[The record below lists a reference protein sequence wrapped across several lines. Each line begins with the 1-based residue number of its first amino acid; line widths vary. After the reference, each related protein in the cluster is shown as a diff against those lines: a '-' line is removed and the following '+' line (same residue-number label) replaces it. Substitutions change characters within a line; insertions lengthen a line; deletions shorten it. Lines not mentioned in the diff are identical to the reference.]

1 MKTLDIAQASKP
13 LSEYAKELR
22 DEIIVLMSGGV
33 PVAAIVSLKNVD
45 NLVLEL
51 LSLSAN
57 PEFMEIIEKARKE
70 LRRGQKLSLEE
81 MEREFSEGT

>member
-1 MKTLDIAQASKP
+1 MKTVEIAQASKP
-13 LSEYAKELR
+13 LSEYAKEVR
-22 DEIIVLMSGGV
+22 DEIIVLLSGGV

-45 NLVLEL
+45 SLHLEL

-70 LRRGQKLSLEE
+70 LRNGKKLSLEE
-81 MEREFSEGT
+81 MERDFQTVD

>member
-1 MKTLDIAQASKP
+1 MITLEITQASKP

-22 DEIIVLMSGGV
+22 DEIIVLMSGSE

-45 NLVLEL
+45 SLDLEL

-57 PEFMEIIEKARKE
+57 LEFMEIIEKARKE
-70 LRRGQKLSLEE
+70 LRNGKKLSLEE
-81 MEREFSEGT
+81 MEREFQMV

>member
-1 MKTLDIAQASKP
+1 MITLEIAQASKP

-22 DEIIVLMSGGV
+22 DEIIVLMSGNE

-45 NLVLEL
+45 SLDLEL

-57 PEFMEIIEKARKE
+57 LEFMEIIEKARKE
-70 LRRGQKLSLEE
+70 LRNGKKLSLEE
-81 MEREFSEGT
+81 MEREFQTV